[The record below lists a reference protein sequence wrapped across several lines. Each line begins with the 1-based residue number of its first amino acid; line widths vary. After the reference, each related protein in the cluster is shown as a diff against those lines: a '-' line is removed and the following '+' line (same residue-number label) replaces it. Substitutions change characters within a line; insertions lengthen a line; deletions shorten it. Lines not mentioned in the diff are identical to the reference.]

1 MPSIFDKVRLTPN
14 QARTVADRRF
24 ADSDV
29 LRKTRK
35 SAHANGAMYLA
46 GIVIECLLKAKLLE
60 TSPWLQNKGGRG
72 NNEKEKRLWSLC
84 YRLHE
89 LDEILANLPE
99 VFRSLY
105 HQSERLAKNLQVICS
120 QWSIHARYSP
130 RTATMQEANQ
140 FVGQVEELKK
150 WLR

>member
-14 QARTVADRRF
+14 QARTVADCRF

-29 LRKTRK
+29 LRKTEK
-35 SAHANGAMYLA
+35 SAHANGAIYLA
-46 GIVIECLLKAKLLE
+46 GIAMECLLKAKLLE
-60 TSPWLQNKGGRG
+60 TYPWLQNKGGRG

-89 LDEILANLPE
+89 LDEILAHLPKVIQRLE
-99 VFRSLY
+99 N
-105 HQSERLAKNLQVICS
+105 QSKRLAEDLRAVCG

-130 RTATMQEANQ
+130 RTATMQQANE